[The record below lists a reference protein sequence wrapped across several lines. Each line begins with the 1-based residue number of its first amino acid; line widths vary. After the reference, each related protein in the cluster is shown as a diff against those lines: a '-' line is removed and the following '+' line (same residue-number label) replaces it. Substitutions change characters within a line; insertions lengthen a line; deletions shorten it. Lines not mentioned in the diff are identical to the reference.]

1 LYVYQTQLDAGQT
14 IRTLSIASTHQLD
27 SNFFKVLIC
36 WIWPLEQ
43 LDVTIRR
50 SASATSAPPI
60 STIIVS
66 EPTVAHESEA
76 LALEIMEE
84 RVRKDLEDDRKDAE
98 CELSCY
104 EDAGLMH
111 EAAERTMHIVRF
123 WEVVFGI

>member
-1 LYVYQTQLDAGQT
+1 M
-14 IRTLSIASTHQLD
+14 
-27 SNFFKVLIC
+27 
-36 WIWPLEQ
+36 
-43 LDVTIRR
+43 
-50 SASATSAPPI
+50 
-60 STIIVS
+60 
-66 EPTVAHESEA
+66 AHESEA

-123 WEVVFGI
+123 WEQKEHIFPLLFRVAMDVLPAQ